1 MKQNFTV
8 RQGALDGVEAFL
20 SVAQHRSFRR
30 AAAELG
36 VTPSA
41 ISQAV
46 RALEARVGVA
56 LFMRTT
62 RSVGLTE
69 AGERFLSRA
78 KPAFEEL
85 VAASEVA
92 RDLGQRPVGL
102 LRLSV
107 PRAVVPILLEPLIA
121 SFCQAYPEIEVEIA
135 ASAELVD
142 LAAEGFDAGIRLGQF
157 IAPDMIAVRLTPPF
171 PLPPQRNP
179 PRQRKPHGTA
189 YRDIRGRAGGRIAG
203 SLKPLAVRFR
213 QLAFG
218 EVRQFEIVEEQVD
231 KFITAQNE
239 TERIFAVALTR
250 VGRSSAAFTRTRKH
264 VAFDEFLVSGKH
276 HVASAA
282 FAAKAR
288 LVHPVE
294 RNADLAAFQDIPDV
308 AALGRFLDGAL
319 NQRLGTAQEPLA
331 VLEAFTTRIQAPI
344 DDVHSHC
351 CIRPQ
356 PACFT
361 RMYHSTSRRT

>member
-20 SVAQHRSFRR
+20 SVAQHRSFRG

-46 RALEARVGVA
+46 RTLEARVGAA
-56 LFMRTT
+56 LFIRTT

-92 RDLGQRPVGL
+92 RELGQRPAGL

-121 SFCQAYPEIEVEIA
+121 SFCQTYPDVEVEIA
-135 ASAELVD
+135 ASEESVD

-157 IAPDMIAVRLTPPF
+157 IAADMVAVRLTPPF
-171 PLPPQRNP
+171 RFIIVGSPAYFARSDRPERPDDL
-179 PRQRKPHGTA
+179 RQHACLRLRRSNGA
-189 YRDIRGRAGGRIAG
+189 LALWSLNDNGRAIEIA
-203 SLKPLAVRFR
+203 
-213 QLAFG
+213 
-218 EVRQFEIVEEQVD
+218 
-231 KFITAQNE
+231 
-239 TERIFAVALTR
+239 
-250 VGRSSAAFTRTRKH
+250 
-264 VAFDEFLVSGKH
+264 VSGPLI
-276 HVASAA
+276 ANDFPTMLGAA
-282 FAAKAR
+282 VEGVGLAQVPKPIAAEPVTAGK
-288 LVHPVE
+288 LVH
-294 RNADLAAFQDIPDV
+294 
-308 AALGRFLDGAL
+308 
-319 NQRLGTAQEPLA
+319 
-331 VLEAFTTRIQAPI
+331 VLEAFAPMAPGVFLYYPGRRQMMPKLRAFI
-344 DDVHSHC
+344 DHVK
-351 CIRPQ
+351 RPLGRGQ
-356 PACFT
+356 QNRNA
-361 RMYHSTSRRT
+361 Y

>member
-46 RALEARVGVA
+46 RALEARVGAA
-56 LFMRTT
+56 LFIRTT

-85 VAASEVA
+85 IAASEVA
-92 RDLGQRPVGL
+92 RDLGQRPAGL

-121 SFCQAYPEIEVEIA
+121 SFSQAYPEVEVEIA
-135 ASAELVD
+135 AREELVD

-157 IAPDMIAVRLTPPF
+157 IAADMIAVRLTPPF
-171 PLPPQRNP
+171 PFVVVGSPDYLRLRTPPERIDDL
-179 PRQRKPHGTA
+179 RQHACLRMRRSNGSIAPWQFVDGNKAVEAIVSGPLIAHDYPTLLGA
-189 YRDIRGRAGGRIAG
+189 AIQGVGLAQVPGPLVKAPIAGGGLQA
-203 SLKPLAVRFR
+203 LLTP
-213 QLAFG
+213 
-218 EVRQFEIVEEQVD
+218 
-231 KFITAQNE
+231 
-239 TERIFAVALTR
+239 FAVIMPGVFLYYPDRRQVLPKLRAFIEH
-250 VGRSSAAFTRTRKH
+250 VKDRSGYARDRTTARK
-264 VAFDEFLVSGKH
+264 LRKINITNS
-276 HVASAA
+276 
-282 FAAKAR
+282 
-288 LVHPVE
+288 
-294 RNADLAAFQDIPDV
+294 
-308 AALGRFLDGAL
+308 
-319 NQRLGTAQEPLA
+319 
-331 VLEAFTTRIQAPI
+331 
-344 DDVHSHC
+344 
-351 CIRPQ
+351 
-356 PACFT
+356 
-361 RMYHSTSRRT
+361 